1 MLTCDTHTHTL
12 AHTTASDS
20 NIAIVCYSLQAPI
33 VPNVRCNPADLNHP
47 NCTEGVV
54 PHAGNGAMT
63 GRCAPE
69 GRCEISGWCP
79 IEMENTTITYVIEQ
93 LVVLSLLTSSI
104 NYF

>member
-1 MLTCDTHTHTL
+1 MSL
-12 AHTTASDS
+12 ARTIIIIIASDS

-33 VPNVRCNPADLNHP
+33 VPNIKCEPADLNHP

-69 GRCEISGWCP
+69 RRCEIGGWCP
-79 IEMENTTITYVIEQ
+79 SEMENTTITYVIEQ
-93 LVVLSLLTSSI
+93 LVVLPQLTSLI
-104 NYF
+104 NL